1 MFTPVSI
8 CVKDNLFSHVA
19 PSQDKDNGCELCLRP
34 LQDVQGFGQAVTGPG
49 FGPFVSLFDSCQL
62 CAICIVQRTIS
73 AIRPNKAA
81 LFLFLSP
88 PTFIVNFSFSN
99 ALAYFTLHILQTFPH
114 NFPPH
119 HFTLGYWTAAH
130 LKISLNVLLHTATN

>member
-49 FGPFVSLFDSCQL
+49 FGPFVSLFGSCQL

-81 LFLFLSP
+81 LFLFFTP
-88 PTFIVNFSFSN
+88 PPFKVNFTFRFPMPLH
-99 ALAYFTLHILQTFPH
+99 ALHCTFYRLFPIIFPTSSYFGILDSRTP
-114 NFPPH
+114 
-119 HFTLGYWTAAH
+119 
-130 LKISLNVLLHTATN
+130 